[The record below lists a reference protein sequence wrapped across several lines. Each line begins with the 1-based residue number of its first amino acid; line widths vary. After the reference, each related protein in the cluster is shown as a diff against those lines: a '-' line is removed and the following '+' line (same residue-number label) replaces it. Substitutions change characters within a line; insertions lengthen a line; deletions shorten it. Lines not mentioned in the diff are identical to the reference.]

1 MAKKGTR
8 KSSPFRSYCKKKGYS
23 GATKACVRAASKGS
37 KRKVAKKHSKRLR
50 NLGAYAYP
58 AKRH

>member
-1 MAKKGTR
+1 MNILIIEDDPRVADFLERGL
-8 KSSPFRSYCKKKGYS
+8 
-23 GATKACVRAASKGS
+23 RAASKGS